1 MIVKVRL
8 TPYIPALKDGALRLY
23 FGRRPHTTY
32 LPDTFIAIENQ
43 FSISTK
49 GKTILKQ
56 YIT

>member
-1 MIVKVRL
+1 MARL